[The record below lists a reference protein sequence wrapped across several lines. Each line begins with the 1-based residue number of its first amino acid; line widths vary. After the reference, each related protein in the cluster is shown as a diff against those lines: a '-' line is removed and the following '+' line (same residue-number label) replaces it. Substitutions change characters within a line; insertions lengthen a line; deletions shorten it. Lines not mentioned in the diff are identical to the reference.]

1 MKFSP
6 LRVFPAVLKTVPSV
20 NRRQTGSPF
29 HKLVLQV
36 QGGGK
41 PSEQRA
47 AKLLNEAPDS
57 FYFPIPTTFSALDW
71 LGGWIN
77 TSPRYMLL
85 WKAFL
90 TAWLHFPS
98 DGFEYGEGGYIH
110 NAKGMGRPHHR
121 ILPTHPFSTTNLTFL
136 GGKLLAI
143 ATSFQ
148 GFFWTTPRR
157 HTTSLFSPK
166 RTAAGFWFA

>member
-1 MKFSP
+1 MYCKAMQPTVDRPLFINLFYKF
-6 LRVFPAVLKTVPSV
+6 REVE
-20 NRRQTGSPF
+20 N
-29 HKLVLQV
+29 LV
-36 QGGGK
+36 
-41 PSEQRA
+41 SRA

-77 TSPRYMLL
+77 TSPRSRCICFFERH
-85 WKAFL
+85 FL
-90 TAWLHFPS
+90 QLDYIFQVMDLNTEKGGTFIMQKEWEGPTTASSQPTLFPLQTWL
-98 DGFEYGEGGYIH
+98 
-110 NAKGMGRPHHR
+110 
-121 ILPTHPFSTTNLTFL
+121 FL

>member
-98 DGFEYGEGGYIH
+98 DGFEYGGGTFIMQKEWEG
-110 NAKGMGRPHHR
+110 
-121 ILPTHPFSTTNLTFL
+121 PTTASSQPTLFPLQTWLFL